1 MYYASFGL
9 LAIVMHVIVNADTL
23 FTTPAGTDSVSRGRY
38 RSFLYGV
45 MLYYIT
51 DILWGILYEAAIVP
65 IVYLDTFI
73 YFVSMGLSLLL
84 WIRFIIA
91 YLNKNNKWST
101 ILHYFGWILFGLE
114 LLALIVNCFVPLM
127 FAFREDGEYLPGQAR
142 YVILVVQIVIF
153 ALIAVYTLY
162 HAFTTRNRERLHFSA
177 IGISGLIMALFIALQ
192 ALYPLLPFYAIGC
205 LLATSIIN
213 TYVNVDERIAN
224 AHQLGSMKKVA
235 YKDSLTNVRN
245 ATAYAEAKK
254 AIDKDAKN
262 NMVTEYGVVV
272 CDLNDLKTINDT
284 KGHEAGDRYIQDGCK
299 LICTVFKHS
308 PVFRVGGDEFVAIL
322 KNDDFQFRD
331 DLMELFNSQVDTNL
345 SEGGVVVASG
355 IGVYDPSE
363 DRCFDDVF
371 NRADQMMYNRKREL
385 KGII

>member
-91 YLNKNNKWST
+91 YLNKDNKWST
-101 ILHYFGWILFGLE
+101 ILHYVGWILFGLE
-114 LLALIVNCFVPLM
+114 LLALIINCFVPLM